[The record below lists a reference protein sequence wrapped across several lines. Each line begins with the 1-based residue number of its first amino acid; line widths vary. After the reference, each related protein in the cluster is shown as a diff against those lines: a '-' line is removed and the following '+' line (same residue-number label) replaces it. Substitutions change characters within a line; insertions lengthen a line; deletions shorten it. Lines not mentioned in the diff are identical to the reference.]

1 MIRELKLL
9 SANMII
15 KFLVIR
21 SLERELTAEKCIEE
35 DTESPNISWRSR
47 ILDLADNL
55 RGHV

>member
-9 SANMII
+9 SADMII

-21 SLERELTAEKCIEE
+21 SFERELAAEKCIKE

-47 ILDLADNL
+47 ILDLADDL